1 MPFYVYIIGSNEP
14 RKRTYVGWTTD
25 INKRLKAHNTSKGA
39 KFTRGRVWK
48 LMYYEKYQY
57 IYVDG
62 STENQVVNQ
71 WFSDY
76 NNNKVKNI

>member
-39 KFTRGRVWK
+39 KFTRGSQWK
-48 LMYYEKYQY
+48 ILHKEKLE
-57 IYVDG
+57 
-62 STENQVVNQ
+62 TK
-71 WFSDY
+71 SDAMKREVELKKD
-76 NNNKVKNI
+76 KVFRSHLRQNIL